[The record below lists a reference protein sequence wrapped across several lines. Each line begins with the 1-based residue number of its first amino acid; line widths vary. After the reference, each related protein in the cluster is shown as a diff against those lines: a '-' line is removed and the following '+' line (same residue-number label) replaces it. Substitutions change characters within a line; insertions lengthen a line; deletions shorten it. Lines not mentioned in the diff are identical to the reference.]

1 MSTKPLSNEQKLD
14 EIYSILKQQES
25 RNSRARWF
33 RLLKWSVI
41 ILGVYIVTSNPG
53 FFLDKLVKIIQPI
66 IMDNVKTM
74 MNEKKDGLLDE
85 MKGIL
90 ESQGL

>member
-85 MKGIL
+85 MKWIL